1 MKKLFVLYA
10 LLLTTACGPE
20 ENETCHRGVE
30 FYNNFDRDAYITV
43 SSGVYPDT
51 MQTVRRASL
60 IFTANPYCKTP
71 SGESNTDAIY
81 NRRGCVESFFNYE
94 DTIMFFVFDAYTV
107 ENIPQM
113 TITDKYLVLRRY
125 DLSKE
130 DLILLNWNL
139 YYPPTE
145 EMKHMK
151 MYPPY
156 GR

>member
-20 ENETCHRGVE
+20 ENETCHRGIK
-30 FYNNFDRDAYITV
+30 FYNNFDRDVYVIV
-43 SSGVYPDT
+43 SNEFYPDT
-51 MQTVRRASL
+51 MQTVRSANQ
-60 IFTANPYCKTP
+60 IFSNNQHRKTQA
-71 SGESNTDAIY
+71 GKSNTDAIY
-81 NRRGCVESFFNYE
+81 LRRGCVESFFNYE

-130 DLILLNWNL
+130 DLVLLNWNL